1 MLRTA
6 LFFITFV
13 PWTLFVIATGL
24 PLSLIR
30 ADWLHSYAR
39 FWARTSLG
47 LAGVSLRIEGQQH
60 LPRQGAVIYMPNHQ
74 SNFDILALFAGLP
87 GQFRWL
93 AKEELFRIPL
103 FGLAMRRA
111 GYIAVDRSN
120 RRKSVESMKI
130 AIERISQGTSVLI
143 FPEGTRS
150 PDGRLGAFKTGSFTL
165 ALQAQVP
172 IVPVA
177 IHGSRDIMA
186 KKSCWIR
193 GGAIRVEILPAV
205 PTAGR
210 PTQDRQVLL
219 EQVRGDMLAT
229 LEGAA
234 EA

>member
-1 MLRTA
+1 M
-6 LFFITFV
+6 
-13 PWTLFVIATGL
+13 
-24 PLSLIR
+24 
-30 ADWLHSYAR
+30 
-39 FWARTSLG
+39 
-47 LAGVSLRIEGQQH
+47 
-60 LPRQGAVIYMPNHQ
+60 
-74 SNFDILALFAGLP
+74 P

-150 PDGRLGAFKTGSFTL
+150 PDGSLGAFKTGSFTL

-205 PTAGR
+205 PTKGR

-219 EQVRGDMLAT
+219 EQVRADMLAT
-229 LEGAA
+229 LEGAT